1 MLHCYRHFVG
11 RGVGMRQVMDYYF
24 VLKTLSDSPL
34 KGEESVKVLIWIK
47 ALGMYRFATAMMWLM
62 KEVFGLDEKYLIC
75 ECNEKEGRFLLDE
88 IMNTGNMG
96 HGETRFKRDDT
107 NALLRFISNQRKN
120 LHLLTHY
127 PGEVC
132 WSPFFNLT
140 RYFWQLTVK
149 KQ

>member
-1 MLHCYRHFVG
+1 
-11 RGVGMRQVMDYYF
+11 
-24 VLKTLSDSPL
+24 
-34 KGEESVKVLIWIK
+34 
-47 ALGMYRFATAMMWLM
+47 MYRFATAMMWLM

-75 ECNEKEGRFLLDE
+75 ECNEKEGRFMLDE

-96 HGETRFKRDDT
+96 RGESRFKRDDS
-107 NALLRFISNQRKN
+107 NAVLRFISNQRKN

-132 WSPFFNLT
+132 WSPFFNLA